1 MIALV
6 DCNNFFASCERLFR
20 PDLKGK
26 PVLVLSNN
34 DGCVVAR
41 SNEVKALGI
50 PMGVPYFKVRD
61 IIVKNNVQCFSSNF
75 ALYSNISQRILGVL
89 SHYAPQIEVYSI
101 DEAFMELSHLPKQDF
116 QKWGEVLRRTIAR
129 DIGMPVSVG
138 IAPTKTLAKLAG
150 SYAKKAQKTY
160 ILDPNGDDNTYKTI
174 LGKAEVGE
182 LWGIGWRLAPKLNK
196 AGIRT
201 ALQLS
206 QVSEPWIHSL
216 MGINGVKLLNELN
229 GRPMYP
235 FEEESSDQKTLMA
248 SRSFGHIVKNPHDL
262 ETALAAFASQA
273 AYRLRSQG
281 QATGYFGIYLRFRN
295 KEGQTKGQ
303 SIGVPLT
310 SSSNDTAELVH
321 VALELMERL
330 YDEEH
335 GYKKAG
341 VFAHHLTNAS
351 SSQLNLF
358 DKHTPRQK
366 ERQASFMEAVDEIN
380 HRFGTNTIYI
390 GAIDPKATRWHAL
403 KKRMSPAYVTD
414 WSQLPKVY
422 QMKDST

>member
-20 PDLKGK
+20 PDLKEK

-41 SNEVKALGI
+41 SNEVKALGV
-50 PMGVPYFKVRD
+50 PMGVPYFKIRD
-61 IIVKNNVQCFSSNF
+61 TVERNNIQCFSSNF

-89 SHYAPQIEVYSI
+89 SSYAPQIEVYSI
-101 DEAFMELSHLPKQDF
+101 DEAFMELSRLPKQDF
-116 QKWGEVLRRTIAR
+116 QKWGETLRRSIAH

-150 SYAKKAQKTY
+150 SYAKKNQMTCV
-160 ILDPNGDDNTYKTI
+160 LDPKHSRKAYEEV

-182 LWGIGWRLAPKLNK
+182 LWGIGWRLAPKMHK

-206 QVSEPWIHSL
+206 QVSEAWIHSQ
-216 MGINGVKLLNELN
+216 MGVNGVKLLSELK
-229 GRPMYP
+229 GVAMYP
-235 FEEESSDQKTLMA
+235 FEEESTDQKTLMA
-248 SRSFGHIVKNPHDL
+248 SRSFGHTVKNPHDL
-262 ETALAAFASQA
+262 ETAVATFASQA
-273 AYRLRSQG
+273 AYRLRSHE
-281 QATGYFGIYLRFRN
+281 QAAGYFGIYLRFKN
-295 KEGQTKGQ
+295 KEGATQGQ
-303 SIGVPLT
+303 SIGVPLHVST
-310 SSSNDTAELVH
+310 NDTSQLVH
-321 VALELMERL
+321 VALNLMNRL

-341 VFAHHLTNAS
+341 VFAHHLS
-351 SSQLNLF
+351 SDKVSQLDMF
-358 DKHTPRQK
+358 DKNSPEEK
-366 ERQASFMEAVDEIN
+366 ERQKSFMEAVDEIN
-380 HRFGTNTIYI
+380 HRFGTNTIHI
-390 GAIDPKATRWHAL
+390 GSIDPKATKWHAL

-414 WSQLPKVY
+414 WNQLPLLH
-422 QMKDST
+422 ST